1 MIKKTLH
8 QFYLDL
14 IPNLLNELVFFL
26 PRNEIREGIIEKV
39 DFFKKYDVLDRVY
52 VIDYYKGPIE
62 YKKGR
67 NNNRVL
73 LKSSNLEQNIFNLI
87 EKKSEVKEQEFN
99 YVLNKYFELV
109 EYLFYATNW
118 MNTNLTQI
126 VQTDDTVT
134 GLFHL
139 QFTNYKKHFEA
150 LVKHFYPNKEA
161 IPKGN
166 FNAHEIIETYFPDV
180 SKSLE
185 QNNSLKP
192 NINNEDKKATIL
204 NNATHLET
212 TAVKKVKNAN
222 KKSLVTEEEAEKLL
236 LRTIFNVVQK
246 D

>member
-1 MIKKTLH
+1 MSEKSLY

-14 IPNLLNELVFFL
+14 IPNLLAELFFFV
-26 PRNEIREGIIEKV
+26 PEKEIREDIIEKV
-39 DFFKKYDVLDRVY
+39 DFLKKYDVLNRIY
-52 VIDYYKGPIE
+52 VIDHYQGPIE

-73 LKSSNLEQNIFNLI
+73 LKSSKLEQNIFDLI
-87 EKKSEVKEQEFN
+87 EKKSEVKDQEFI

-126 VQTDDTVT
+126 VQTEDTVI

-139 QFTNYKKHFEA
+139 QFMDYKKHFET

-161 IPKGN
+161 MSKGN

-185 QNNSLKP
+185 QNSGLYFN
-192 NINNEDKKATIL
+192 NINSEKKTTKL
-204 NNATHLET
+204 NNATHLAT
-212 TAVKKVKNAN
+212 TTDKKTKSNDKKV
-222 KKSLVTEEEAEKLL
+222 LITEEEAEKLL
-236 LRTIFNVVQK
+236 LRTIFNLV
-246 D
+246 

>member
-1 MIKKTLH
+1 MSKKSLY

-14 IPNLLNELVFFL
+14 IPNLLAELFFYL
-26 PRNEIREGIIEKV
+26 PEKEIREDIIEKV
-39 DFFKKYDVLDRVY
+39 DFFKNHDVLNRVF
-52 VIDYYKGPIE
+52 VIDHYQGPVE

-73 LKSSNLEQNIFNLI
+73 LKSSKLEQNIFDLI
-87 EKKSEVKEQEFN
+87 EKKSEVKDQEFN

-109 EYLFYATNW
+109 ESLFYATNW

-126 VQTDDTVT
+126 VQTEDTVI

-150 LVKHFYPNKEA
+150 LVKHFYPNREA

-185 QNNSLKP
+185 QNNSLKS
-192 NINNEDKKATIL
+192 NNNNKEKKTTGL
-204 NNATHLET
+204 NNATHLAT
-212 TAVKKVKNAN
+212 STDKKT
-222 KKSLVTEEEAEKLL
+222 KSNERKVLITEEEAEKLL
-236 LRTIFNVVQK
+236 LKTIFNLV
-246 D
+246 

>member
-1 MIKKTLH
+1 MSKQTLH

-14 IPNLLNELVFFL
+14 IPNLLNELFFFL
-26 PRNEIREGIIEKV
+26 PKNEIREDIIEKV
-39 DFFKKYDVLDRVY
+39 DFFKKYDILNKVY
-52 VIDYYKGPIE
+52 VIDYYQGPIE

-73 LKSSNLEQNIFNLI
+73 LKSSKLEQNIFNLV
-87 EKKSEVKEQEFN
+87 EKRSEANKQEFD

-118 MNTNLTQI
+118 MNTNLAQI
-126 VQTDDTVT
+126 VQTDDTVS

-139 QFTNYKKHFEA
+139 QFINYKKHFEA

-161 IPKGN
+161 KPKGN
-166 FNAHEIIETYFPDV
+166 FNAHEIMETYFPDV

-185 QNNSLKP
+185 QNSGLYSK
-192 NINNEDKKATIL
+192 NINTEKKTAEL
-204 NNATHLET
+204 NNATHLAT
-212 TAVKKVKNAN
+212 TTDRKTKGTDKKV
-222 KKSLVTEEEAEKLL
+222 LITEEEAEKLL
-236 LRTIFNVVQK
+236 LKTIFNVVLK